1 MGLRR
6 RPRSQ
11 RGSGQENDAESP
23 LPTGTICAYNGRP
36 HDNRIEKHSARGSA
50 VKLHDSVER
59 ILREKGSVVF
69 SISQDATVYEALEM
83 LEEKNV
89 GALLVMAGDSLV
101 GLLSERDYVRKVKL
115 RGHSSTDLKVEEI
128 MSSPVVT
135 VDPKATVD
143 ECMRCMTNKRCRHL
157 PVLDEGKVVGLVS
170 IVDLVNWIMT
180 VQDVTIHQLED
191 YICGKYPA

>member
-1 MGLRR
+1 MARL
-6 RPRSQ
+6 
-11 RGSGQENDAESP
+11 
-23 LPTGTICAYNGRP
+23 TTI
-36 HDNRIEKHSARGSA
+36 EWKTSARGSA

-59 ILREKGSVVF
+59 ILREKGSQVF
-69 SISQDATVYEALEM
+69 SISPDATVYEALEM
-83 LEEKNV
+83 LEDKNI

-128 MSSPVVT
+128 MSTPVVT
-135 VDPKATVD
+135 VSPTATVD
-143 ECMRCMTNKRCRHL
+143 ECMRSMTNKRCRHL
-157 PVLDEGKVVGLVS
+157 PVVDNGKVIGVVS
-170 IVDLVNWIMT
+170 IGDLVNWIMT